1 MKKFIPMYDLSAL
14 TEQQKQDY
22 VVALCEHLE
31 IPPELNLVR
40 LIWDDDGST
49 SRKQVAY
56 VLKGGTDII
65 RANRKITTKSLT
77 NVVLGG
83 AVVFTCTGEDG
94 NGRQEIAVG
103 SKSIDGLQGKALDD
117 SIMTAQTRSTR
128 RMTLQFVGGGVLDE
142 SEVNQAT
149 TNLNSQSTPLAELSL
164 APAQPTVKLNDA
176 PGADVTEAAVEIGK
190 AAVAAAINGPQAM
203 LDAAKE
209 QVDFVAAQKKLRE
222 DAIAFLNEKPTPG
235 GEAAAGPEPV
245 KKRRGRGPAKPKSAL
260 TPEDLKNQMPLPM
273 AVSADPVIASTTIIV
288 PEIVPQVSAAP
299 TQANPVKG
307 LTAEQVKPYR
317 QRLFRLNNDHFEQNG
332 LIQKEGLGRSEQ
344 LRMLASLMFP
354 GVTNFNEMT
363 VEQWE
368 KYLGNLE
375 DRVKKDG
382 AVETVKY
389 IQESIGI

>member
-142 SEVNQAT
+142 SEVNQAI
-149 TNLNSQSTPLAELSL
+149 TNLNSQSTPLAELAL

-176 PGADVTEAAVEIGK
+176 PGADVTEAVKQIATE
-190 AAVAAAINGPQAM
+190 ALDVAAAQAVFE
-203 LDAAKE
+203 AE
-209 QVDFVAAQKKLRE
+209 QKKLRDE
-222 DAIAFLNEKPTPG
+222 AIASLNAKP
-235 GEAAAGPEPV
+235 EAPTEP
-245 KKRRGRGPAKPKSAL
+245 KKRRGRGPNKPKSAL
-260 TPEDLKNQMPLPM
+260 TPTDLANQLVLAIPP
-273 AVSADPVIASTTIIV
+273 AEPVVITPVVLGSV
-288 PEIVPQVSAAP
+288 PEEVKRVRPMQVVAAEP
-299 TQANPVKG
+299 TPGLRISSVTPTVKG

-317 QRLFRLNNDHFEQNG
+317 QRLFRLSNDHFEQNG

-354 GVTNFNEMT
+354 GITNFNEMT